1 MILTVI
7 ALMLAA
13 QEPSVQPMLVPADG
27 ERHKLVYKG
36 DTFKI
41 RRSGDQ
47 IAVER
52 MRKVFRNNNGPAVR
66 LLMKEVAREVSGCDL
81 KDEYFTFYT
90 FTLEATLSCPIAER
104 AGA

>member
-1 MILTVI
+1 MILTAI
-7 ALMLAA
+7 ALMLTA
-13 QEPSVQPMLVPADG
+13 QEPSIQPMLVPADG

-41 RRSGDQ
+41 KRTGDQ

-52 MRKVFRNNNGPAVR
+52 MRKLFRNNNGASVR
-66 LLMKEVAREVSGCDL
+66 LLMKEVARDVSGCDL

-90 FTLEATLSCPIAER
+90 FTSEATLVCPAGK

>member
-1 MILTVI
+1 MILATMM
-7 ALMLAA
+7 LLLAA
-13 QEPSVQPMLVPADG
+13 QEPSAQPMLVPADG
-27 ERHKLVYKG
+27 QRHKLVYKG

-41 RRSGDQ
+41 ERTGTQ

-66 LLMKEVAREVSGCDL
+66 LLMKKVAREVSGCDL

-90 FTLEATLSCPIAER
+90 FTLEATLACPPDGK

>member
-1 MILTVI
+1 MRRLLVTAAVAWAAISTVQ
-7 ALMLAA
+7 AA
-13 QEPSVQPMLVPADG
+13 SVPADG

-41 RRSGDQ
+41 KRTGDQ

-81 KDEYFTFYT
+81 KDEYFPFYT
-90 FTLEATLSCPIAER
+90 FTLEATLACPKTE
-104 AGA
+104 GQS

>member
-1 MILTVI
+1 MRRLLITAAVAWAAIGTVQATTI
-7 ALMLAA
+7 
-13 QEPSVQPMLVPADG
+13 PADG

-36 DTFKI
+36 DTFEIK
-41 RRSGDQ
+41 RTGDQ

-90 FTLEATLSCPIAER
+90 FTLEATLVCPKTE
-104 AGA
+104 GHS